1 MIIQIK
7 GLMTLAFWSKQN
19 GAEWRTQVTFL
30 SYYLDSEYLDIET
43 TVGLVIKHLKKSSF
57 SFSEFF
63 KYINLVKATGNK

>member
-7 GLMTLAFWSKQN
+7 GLMTLVFWSKQN

-43 TVGLVIKHLKKSSF
+43 TVGFVTF
-57 SFSEFF
+57 SFSEFL